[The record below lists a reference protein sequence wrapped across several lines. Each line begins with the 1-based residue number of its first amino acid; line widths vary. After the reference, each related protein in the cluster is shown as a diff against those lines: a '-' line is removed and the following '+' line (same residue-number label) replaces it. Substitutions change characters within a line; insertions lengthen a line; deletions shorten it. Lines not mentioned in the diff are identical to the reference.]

1 MRTILYVLLVGIL
14 DSSERK
20 KKKIYIYPLTLG
32 MQKLIIRVRV
42 INSLLIL

>member
-20 KKKIYIYPLTLG
+20 KKIYLSTYIGYAE
-32 MQKLIIRVRV
+32 
-42 INSLLIL
+42 INYQSTCY